1 MPQGTRW
8 VRGKVMVA
16 EPCRNS
22 RASKGLM
29 GLQEEWN
36 MTPKGGGSE
45 GHQGVMPKPCVTLVL
60 KAPQAEAKLSRDHEC
75 ARAMWQPE
83 GLGPHQ
89 PGTHMCS
96 VALNG
101 AKKFCCPFKAEKR
114 GKKVIGREGRSDGS
128 HHGGKKTTWKGKI
141 PSGSAASIPSLLPC
155 LPSG

>member
-8 VRGKVMVA
+8 VWGKAMMA

-22 RASKGLM
+22 GVSKGLM
-29 GLQEEWN
+29 GLQDERN
-36 MTPKGGGSE
+36 MTPEGRCSE
-45 GHQGVMPKPCVTLVL
+45 GPQGVVPKPCVTSVP
-60 KAPQAEAKLSRDHEC
+60 KAPQAKATLSRDHEC
-75 ARAMWQPE
+75 ARAMWRPE
-83 GLGPHQ
+83 RLGPHQ

-101 AKKFCCPFKAEKR
+101 AKFCCPFKAEKR
-114 GKKVIGREGRSDGS
+114 EKKVFRRGRSDSS
-128 HHGGKKTTWKGKI
+128 HLGGKMTTWKGKI